1 MKALGLPASRYIC
14 VFMEVCRLGTNPV
27 FPGGRLSRALLLPFV
42 TAQIPSIGSML
53 LPMHIPVLLCG
64 FLCGWPFGLLVGAV
78 TPLLRSVLFGM
89 PPMMPTAVAMA
100 FELSAYGAAAGLLMT
115 KLPKTYAGALAA
127 LIASMLAGRVVWGFA
142 SFLLYTLMGSS
153 FTWQLFFA
161 GAFVKALPGIVVQ
174 IALIP
179 ALAAALWKAEKRFT

>member
-1 MKALGLPASRYIC
+1 MARNKTWRLSLAAAFLALG
-14 VFMEVCRLGTNPV
+14 
-27 FPGGRLSRALLLPFV
+27 LLLPFV

-64 FLCGWPFGLLVGAV
+64 FLCGWPYSLLVGAV

-161 GAFVKALPGIVVQ
+161 GAFVKALPGIIVQ

-179 ALAAALWKAEKRFT
+179 VLAAALWKAEKRFT